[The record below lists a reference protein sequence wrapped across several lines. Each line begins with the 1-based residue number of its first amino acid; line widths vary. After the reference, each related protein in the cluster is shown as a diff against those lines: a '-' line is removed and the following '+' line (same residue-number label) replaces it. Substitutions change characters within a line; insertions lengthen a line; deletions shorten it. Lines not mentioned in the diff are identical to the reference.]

1 MLEVT
6 WSRTEFGLV
15 ATKKEGCGHD
25 FIVLIFSAT
34 EGFWKEIKHYTEASI
49 SHGVQFYQERERKFK
64 GRPVTSF

>member
-15 ATKKEGCGHD
+15 ATKKEDCGHD

-49 SHGVQFYQERERKFK
+49 SHSVQEREHKFK